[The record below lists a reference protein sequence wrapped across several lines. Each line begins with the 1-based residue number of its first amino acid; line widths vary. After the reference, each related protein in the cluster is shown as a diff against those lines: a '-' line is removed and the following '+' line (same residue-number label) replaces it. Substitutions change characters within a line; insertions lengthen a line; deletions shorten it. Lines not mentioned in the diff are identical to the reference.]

1 MPQDPAPKHL
11 TITLDFDLQT
21 PNSTVGEARI
31 KAAYNAAVEAA
42 VAAAAKKF
50 PEGSVKTITAD
61 MRWSYRWIE
70 QREVLFSRDDEQG

>member
-1 MPQDPAPKHL
+1 MAQDPVPKHL

-21 PNSTVGEARI
+21 PNSTVGEVRI

-42 VAAAAKKF
+42 VAAAAKEF
-50 PEGSVKTITAD
+50 PEGSIKTITAD

-70 QREVLFSRDDEQG
+70 KREVLFSRDDEQG